1 MAWGHRNLR
10 GKVLDERTEREMKEG
25 AGLFRGLPLSVWL
38 MRAILG
44 EEGLREAGIKEER
57 YDVYGNSCSKFIN
70 SKRL

>member
-1 MAWGHRNLR
+1 
-10 GKVLDERTEREMKEG
+10 MKEG